1 MKANMNIEVK
11 HSDKGYYISVDGHRI
26 NDFTEYPPQDGTVI
40 KLLCPISSQKADI
53 ERMFAEGILEFVNSP
68 YKSDIFTF
76 HENADYFLLAVFNK
90 QQQQKTEV

>member
-1 MKANMNIEVK
+1 MKIQVLNSEQ
-11 HSDKGYYISVDGHRI
+11 GYYISVDGHRI
-26 NDFTEYPPQDGTVI
+26 NHFTEHPPKDGTVI
-40 KLLCPISSQKADI
+40 KLLCPISNQKADI

-90 QQQQKTEV
+90 QQQQ